1 MQTTHNMHLREWL
14 KANPGQTLTAL
25 ARQLGVGRVYL
36 TQLVQRT
43 DGRVPSPQLC
53 VQIERAT
60 GGKVTRAELRPDDF
74 WLIWPD
80 LPAPAKEAA

>member
-1 MQTTHNMHLREWL
+1 MQLRDWL
-14 KANPGQTLTAL
+14 KARPGQTLTGL
-25 ARQLGVGRVYL
+25 AQQLGVGRVYL

-60 GGKVTRAELRPDDF
+60 GGQVTRADLRPDDF

>member
-1 MQTTHNMHLREWL
+1 MQLRDWL
-14 KANPGQTLTAL
+14 NTSGMTLTAL

-60 GGKVTRAELRPDDF
+60 RGAVTRAELRPDDF

-80 LPAPAKEAA
+80 LAQPTEQAA

>member
-1 MQTTHNMHLREWL
+1 MQLRDWL
-14 KANPGQTLTAL
+14 KARPGQTLTGFAE
-25 ARQLGVGRVYL
+25 QLGVGRVYL

-60 GGKVTRAELRPDDF
+60 NGQVTRADLRPDDY

-80 LPAPAKEAA
+80 LAAPATVEVRDAA